1 MIRDYFT
8 KVDDNWHYRPLLWL
22 VVACLISFFIWA
34 SVTKIHEQVRGMGRV
49 TPAGDTRVIQHLEGG
64 IIEQIAK
71 QEGEQVK
78 KGDVIFYIKNQRA
91 ESEKEELQ
99 IALKSKEIKF
109 LRLQAELGE
118 NTVPEFPI
126 ELHKNY
132 PEIIQA
138 EKQIFESRRSEMSEK
153 MSGLEKR
160 MRQKVLKLDDLS
172 TTTENLEK
180 ELSVAQE
187 QLEIRQKL
195 RRSGAMS
202 RSQYLE
208 TLSDVKNFETR
219 VARTKKEIPIV
230 KSELAEI
237 TNLVEETKQ
246 KWISETGE
254 ELNTVQVDIKKLKE
268 RIRAITDEVSR
279 TAVKS
284 PVNGIVNKIFINT
297 IGGVLKPGDRLAEIL
312 PVEDKLVIEGRI
324 PTNDRGKVW
333 PDLPVVAKIT
343 AYDYT
348 LYGGLKGKLVYI
360 SPNSFVD
367 NQGVEYYE
375 IRVEI
380 DTPEIG
386 KNLPVFPGMTA
397 EINILAGRVS
407 VLHAILKPFRQIR
420 ENALREK

>member
-1 MIRDYFT
+1 
-8 KVDDNWHYRPLLWL
+8 
-22 VVACLISFFIWA
+22 
-34 SVTKIHEQVRGMGRV
+34 
-49 TPAGDTRVIQHLEGG
+49 
-64 IIEQIAK
+64 
-71 QEGEQVK
+71 
-78 KGDVIFYIKNQRA
+78 
-91 ESEKEELQ
+91 
-99 IALKSKEIKF
+99 
-109 LRLQAELGE
+109 
-118 NTVPEFPI
+118 
-126 ELHKNY
+126 
-132 PEIIQA
+132 
-138 EKQIFESRRSEMSEK
+138 

-297 IGGVLKPGDRLAEIL
+297 IGGVLKPGDRSLASY
-312 PVEDKLVIEGRI
+312 PKSG
-324 PTNDRGKVW
+324 
-333 PDLPVVAKIT
+333 AKT
-343 AYDYT
+343 
-348 LYGGLKGKLVYI
+348 
-360 SPNSFVD
+360 
-367 NQGVEYYE
+367 
-375 IRVEI
+375 
-380 DTPEIG
+380 
-386 KNLPVFPGMTA
+386 
-397 EINILAGRVS
+397 
-407 VLHAILKPFRQIR
+407 
-420 ENALREK
+420 